1 MGVARR
7 EGDGPMEGPLGRVAR
22 GAGIVAGGRPMGDQ
36 PSRPIRVI
44 VLGERHRGDDAVA
57 FVAARR
63 AIASLDDHDRS
74 LVELRETGQLDPA
87 DLVELPGGGAA
98 VVVDAVVGVRAGEI
112 VVLPLERLADLAAGR
127 IARDGREAMPRSS
140 HVLPVDQLVALAT
153 ALRGD
158 PPEGVLVGIGG
169 SMFELG
175 SEPSP
180 AVAVAIDDLVARVA
194 EALTDYLRG
203 LPSR

>member
-1 MGVARR
+1 
-7 EGDGPMEGPLGRVAR
+7 MEDPLGRLAR
-22 GAGIVAGGRPMGDQ
+22 GAGIVAGGRPIGDQ
-36 PSRPIRVI
+36 PCRPIRVL

-63 AIASLDDHDRS
+63 AVALLDEHDRP

-98 VVVDAVVGVRAGEI
+98 VVVDAVVGVPAGEI
-112 VVLPLERLADLAAGR
+112 VVLQLERLADLAAGR
-127 IARDGREAMPRSS
+127 IAREGREAMPRSS

-158 PPEGVLVGIGG
+158 PPKGVLVGIGG
-169 SMFELG
+169 SRFELG

-180 AVAVAIDDLVARVA
+180 AVAAATDAFIARIA
-194 EALTDYLRG
+194 EELAGCVRG
-203 LPSR
+203 LPTH